1 MVKILI
7 NTVPKSG
14 THLLLQL
21 VLGIPGV
28 QTSTSC
34 QEPVSHE
41 NIHRLHAMLPNELVA
56 GHMVYSEDIHRFLQT
71 LEIKQIFVYRDFRD
85 TVVSAAHF
93 IANTFHD
100 NHLYHFYDR
109 YLNHRFEDLVSHL
122 IEGIQHPSYSDPGI
136 YHQFLPLF
144 PWREAPGILALRY
157 EDLVRNQESRYN
169 ACKKILDYLYGN
181 TMNENMKNHVIN
193 LMMQNVKP
201 EKSWTFRR
209 EVIGDWKTELNDR
222 QKAALKKQVGPLLIK
237 WGYEK
242 DENW

>member
-1 MVKILI
+1 MVKFLI

-14 THLLLQL
+14 THLMLQL

-28 QTSTSC
+28 QFKGA
-34 QEPVSHE
+34 VSHE
-41 NIHRLHAMLPNELVA
+41 NIHVLRTMLPNEWAFSHL
-56 GHMVYSEDIHRFLQT
+56 VYSNGMHQFLQKNG
-71 LEIKQIFVYRDFRD
+71 IKQIFIYRDFRD

-93 IANTFHD
+93 IANKSYNNPIH
-100 NHLYHFYDR
+100 HFYDR
-109 YLNHRFEDLVSHL
+109 YLDRRFEDLVSHL
-122 IEGIQHPSYSDPGI
+122 IEGIQHPSYSYPGI
-136 YHQFLPLF
+136 YHQFRPLF

-193 LMMQNVKP
+193 LMMQNAKP
-201 EKSWTFRR
+201 EESATFRKGS
-209 EVIGDWKTELNDR
+209 IGDWKTGLNDK
-222 QKAALKKQVGPLLIK
+222 QKAALKKQVGHLLIK